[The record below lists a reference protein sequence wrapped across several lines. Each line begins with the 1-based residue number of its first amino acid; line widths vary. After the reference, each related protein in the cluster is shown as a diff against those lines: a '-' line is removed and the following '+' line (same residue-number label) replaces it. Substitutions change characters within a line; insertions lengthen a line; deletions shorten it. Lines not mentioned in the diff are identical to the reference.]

1 MKMTVLILL
10 FWQIFTDPP
19 IFLKKYARVYD
30 YNHQFLLYNLK
41 HENVSVNHLVYFLPN
56 MDVAIVNTF
65 VTSTINSLPFTH
77 RPTLNDCG
85 GNRITQASLVSRSG
99 NVLLTD
105 QASLLD
111 GLSLAAFAFDQDGLA
126 TAEGDIGEGSAGDAA
141 VAPPGLVDDE
151 ALDRR
156 CRIAGPVVGLEHA
169 PSATGCSSV
178 PSAAAC
184 PQAPPPCCSAK
195 RRLPRFT
202 RIRKTLR
209 AQENQT

>member
-1 MKMTVLILL
+1 MMFSLL
-10 FWQIFTDPP
+10 
-19 IFLKKYARVYD
+19 
-30 YNHQFLLYNLK
+30 
-41 HENVSVNHLVYFLPN
+41 VS
-56 MDVAIVNTF
+56 
-65 VTSTINSLPFTH
+65 STINSLPFTH

-85 GNRITQASLVSRSG
+85 GNRITQASLVSRLG

-111 GLSLAAFAFDQDGLA
+111 GLSVAAFAFDQDGLA

-184 PQAPPPCCSAK
+184 PQAPPHVAVPSAACHASLASGK
-195 RRLPRFT
+195 PSARKKTRRNC
-202 RIRKTLR
+202 
-209 AQENQT
+209 Q